1 MAKREVVDT
10 PDPVGGWERRYIEDG
25 EHIIPDD
32 EKTFEEEAN
41 YFLAG
46 VDVDDPTGVD
56 LSDPDVIPMPK
67 KAMNMR
73 DLTEEEFQLMLSY
86 APPGIQKYLLEFR
99 KMGQI

>member
-1 MAKREVVDT
+1 MSKKEVCDT
-10 PDPVGGWERRYIEDG
+10 PDPAGGWERRYIEDG

-32 EKTFEEEAN
+32 EKTFEEEAD

-46 VDVDDPTGVD
+46 VDYEGPD
-56 LSDPDVIPMPK
+56 LPGMTDDVIPMPK

-73 DLTEEEFQLMLSY
+73 DLTEEEFQLMLNC

-99 KMGQI
+99 KMGKL